1 MLKKEKNYEFK
12 KRMLEIHRKDIRDT
26 ALLPAEDEFEFA
38 DGVVIYI
45 PEYADEVIYTAATDF
60 VDYLFM
66 SMNVSARIKKGK
78 PQSGERAVCI
88 TLAQY
93 ENIDLGDYM
102 CYRGYRAEIEE
113 CVFISAYDFRGAA
126 QALYHLEDLMSIRR
140 ALFLKKGSFSRKPM
154 YSPQMVHSGYGL
166 DDYPNEHLSAIAHHG
181 RDAILVF
188 TNAANISPTGFLD
201 FNALIRR
208 AARYGIDVYAYS
220 YMKSEVNPCAED
232 AEEFYEGTYGKLFKA
247 CPH

>member
-126 QALYHLEDLMSIRR
+126 QALYHLEDLMSMRR